1 MKPARVIRHRVLIG
15 ASSYADARAGLHLA
29 DAMADMLA
37 ESIGGLMLEED
48 YVAELIARPGQRVVS
63 RRGQLIPA
71 PSREELAALHD
82 RDERAFRA
90 ALAAMCK
97 ARALHYSFE
106 RRQGELVAGLL
117 KVAEN
122 WDMLVIGHGNGHL
135 PPSTKGRVVLIAP
148 PGGASSEAEAL
159 AGRLAQGLRAHLV
172 TGYPANG
179 SAAPQAPDFRWQNL
193 PELIH
198 RIARLSADAVV
209 LDLSAGPITSGETL
223 RALVDAARCPV
234 LVLGAATVSDES
246 G

>member
-1 MKPARVIRHRVLIG
+1 MKPAQVIRRRVLIG

-29 DAMADMLA
+29 DVMADMLA
-37 ESIGGLMLEED
+37 ESIGGLMLEEEH
-48 YVAELIARPGQRVVS
+48 VTELIARPGQRVVS

-90 ALAAMCK
+90 ALAALSK

-117 KVAEN
+117 NVAEN
-122 WDMLVIGHGNGHL
+122 WDMLVIGHGDGHL
-135 PPSTKGRVVLIAP
+135 TPSTRGRVVLIAP
-148 PGGASSEAEAL
+148 PEGATSEAAAL
-159 AGRLAQGLRAHLV
+159 AARLAQGLRAHLV
-172 TGYPANG
+172 TGYPADG
-179 SAAPQAPDFRWQNL
+179 SAAPHAPDFRWQNL
-193 PELIH
+193 PELMH

-209 LDLSAGPITSGETL
+209 LDLAAGPISSSDAL

-234 LVLGAATVSDES
+234 LVLGAANAPEESD
-246 G
+246 